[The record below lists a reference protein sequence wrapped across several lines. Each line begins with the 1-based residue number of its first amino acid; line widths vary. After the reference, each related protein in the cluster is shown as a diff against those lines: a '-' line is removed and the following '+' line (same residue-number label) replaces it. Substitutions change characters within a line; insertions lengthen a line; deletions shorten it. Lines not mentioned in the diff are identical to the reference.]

1 MVRRNLKSYGLLS
14 VTIVLSFSLLLGYLT
29 FVDSLSYNRYKEV
42 FSQDRSLVFSVAD
55 TDAYRDRILREK
67 ASGIGTTNSLLIH
80 AVRGLRLT
88 IPNVELETGER
99 MTDFGSPTLLL
110 LPAHAPVIYE
120 PETSKSYTFDEM
132 PVTWLDGKTHADMH
146 LAPDEILI
154 DDALYAAVGPLSGG
168 VLHLI
173 LHTQE
178 GVIPL
183 LDAAYRIV
191 GTVPCKDEMEI
202 RIGSG
207 AMEGKATLSGTYQP
221 VLILSDE
228 AADVSDFPMASCTS
242 LVAFVTDQP
251 ESVAKLIESMN
262 PNNTA
267 IGAYKAQDRANETMK
282 TENRQKALICCV
294 MLIVLGIN
302 LYSCFENALNARRFE
317 IGVKRAIGASSFRIV
332 RQFFLEGL
340 IVMLANIA
348 LSVALVADVFIVYKF
363 IYERTPNEFGQLF
376 QWTVRVSPYSIA
388 MFIICTVALTL
399 VFSLLFAYRST
410 RVQIADQLKAE

>member
-29 FVDSLSYNRYKEV
+29 FVDSLSFNRYKEV

-67 ASGIGTTNSLLIH
+67 ASGIGMTNSLLIH
-80 AVRGLRLT
+80 TVHGLRLT
-88 IPNVELETGER
+88 IPNAELETGER
-99 MTDFGSPTLLL
+99 MVDFGSPTLML

-132 PVTWLDGKTHADMH
+132 KVTWLDGNAHADMH
-146 LAPDEILI
+146 LTPDEIVI
-154 DDALYAAVGPLSGG
+154 DEALYTAVGSVNGG
-168 VLHLI
+168 RLHVI

-178 GVIPL
+178 DNSPL
-183 LDAAYRIV
+183 LDAAFRIV
-191 GTVPCKDEMEI
+191 GTVPYRGEMSIE
-202 RIGSG
+202 IGSG
-207 AMEGKATLSGTYQP
+207 AMEGKATLSGTYQHM
-221 VLILSDE
+221 LILSNE
-228 AADVSDFPMASCTS
+228 ATNVSDFAMASCTS

-251 ESVAKLIESMN
+251 ESIAKLIESLN
-262 PNNTA
+262 PNNA
-267 IGAYKAQDRANETMK
+267 PIGAYKAQDRANEMMK
-282 TENRQKALICCV
+282 TENRQKALICCA

-340 IVMLANIA
+340 IVMIVNIA
-348 LSVALVADVFIVYKF
+348 LSVAIVTDVFIVYKY
-363 IYERTPNEFGQLF
+363 IYERMPNEFGQVF
-376 QWTVRVSPYSIA
+376 QWTVWVSPHSIA
-388 MFIICTVALTL
+388 MFTICTVTLTL